1 MSLLIPGRLAGMAL
15 MAALAAACGSSSDN
29 SNNDNGGDGGDGGTS
44 LAVTVSNNTFS
55 PASLTV
61 PVGSTVT
68 WTWANGASNHNVIG
82 DDGANPPSSGAPSN
96 APHSYAFTFSTA
108 GTFRY
113 HCGVHGA
120 AGGSGMAGTIIAQ

>member
-1 MSLLIPGRLAGMAL
+1 MSLLIPGRFAGMAL
-15 MAALAAACGSSSDN
+15 AAALVAACGSSSDN
-29 SNNDNGGDGGDGGTS
+29 APNDNGGDGGTGLT
-44 LAVTVSNNTFS
+44 VTVSNNTFS

-68 WTWANGASNHNVIG
+68 WTWATGASNHNVIG
-82 DDGANPPSSGAPSN
+82 DDGANPPSSGAPTN
-96 APHSYAFTFSTA
+96 APHSYAFTFGTA